1 MEDGSGKYFAV
12 ELVKL
17 TTFSSYNI
25 AKAKQHFGFFH
36 IIHMIMV
43 F

>member
-17 TTFSSYNI
+17 TTFSKYSI
-25 AKAKQHFGFFH
+25 AEEKQYFGLF
-36 IIHMIMV
+36 HMIHVIMV
-43 F
+43 L

>member
-25 AKAKQHFGFFH
+25 VEEKQHFGLFH
-36 IIHMIMV
+36 IILMIMM